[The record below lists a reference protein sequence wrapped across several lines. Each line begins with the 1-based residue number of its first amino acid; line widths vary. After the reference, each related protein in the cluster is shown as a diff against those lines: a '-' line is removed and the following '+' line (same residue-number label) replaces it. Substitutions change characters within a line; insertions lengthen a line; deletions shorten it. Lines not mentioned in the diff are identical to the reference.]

1 MKKVVLSF
9 AILAMIISCKET
21 KKEENKELSNST
33 EKVEQ
38 VEAHTDASLVEIDL
52 KGTKLK
58 VSPNGLEQQLVNFLT
73 SGSYEKANDKELK
86 DKWYDLND
94 VNFLMGSSS
103 ELEKGSETQL
113 MNLVT
118 ILKAFPEAKIKIG
131 GYTDKTGNEDNNKK
145 ISQSRADF
153 IKAELEKAGV
163 GTQVVSAE
171 GYGSEFAK
179 VAADAS
185 DEERASDRKMSIRFT
200 K

>member
-9 AILAMIISCKET
+9 AILAMVISCKDT
-21 KKEENKELSNST
+21 KKENKELSNSE

-38 VEAHTDASLVEIDL
+38 VEISTDASLVEIDL

-73 SGSYEKANDKELK
+73 SGDYEKANDEELK
-86 DKWYDLND
+86 NKWYDLNS

-113 MNLVT
+113 ANLVA

-153 IKAELEKAGV
+153 IKSELEKAGV
-163 GTQVVSAE
+163 GAQVVSAE